1 MAPAGFGARKPPFLR
16 GAIGKGLSQSYS
28 VPERLQAASLRFG
41 TTLTMRPVRGVAV
54 RREAE
59 PREPRPASAATISP
73 LRPTS
78 AYPRTRPQSAA
89 ATKLASQGFAAAMAQ
104 RMEMGEGKESRAGRS
119 PSSSHIGNL
128 VGRRRVAHLAAA
140 AQGPNARPQ
149 RAQSAGA
156 LGCSPPS
163 LRQFQVEERPR
174 SMSGSEQKPRQE
186 EGSCIFEE
194 IMRTDDFFGPILQE
208 IKASYKAVDERPA
221 SPAEIAVDAIRRPW
235 LDEVSDSGRETE
247 RAAARR
253 SLQPDQVRQLEKEN
267 AALRELLRRFHSE
280 LKRGSAEGRKAKG
293 QAAASLSV
301 WASPEPLAAAMRRPP
316 RRRPTRVPAL
326 NLSQVD
332 DLSDD
337 YEEEEEEAYDMDG
350 DDYEVYVSPG
360 PSAFGGG

>member
-28 VPERLQAASLRFG
+28 VPERLQA
-41 TTLTMRPVRGVAV
+41 
-54 RREAE
+54 AE